1 LTIYSIIITKV
12 YFILEGGTGMLKEF
26 REFIM
31 RGNVIDLAVG
41 IVIGAAFGT
50 IVNSLV
56 KDIIMP
62 PIGLLL
68 GKVDFANLFVVIR
81 QSDKVAGPYATLADA
96 QAAGAV
102 TWNYGLF
109 INTLIAFIII
119 AFAIFLIVKA
129 VNKARKAMDARKAK
143 EVIAAAPTTKDCPF
157 CATAIPVKASRCP
170 NCTSDLK

>member
-1 LTIYSIIITKV
+1 M
-12 YFILEGGTGMLKEF
+12 FKEF

-41 IVIGAAFGT
+41 IIIGAAFGT

-68 GKVDFANLFVVIR
+68 GKVDFANLYVVIR
-81 QSDKVAGPYATLADA
+81 QSDTLTGPYATLADA

-109 INTLIAFIII
+109 INTVIAFIII

-129 VNKARKAMDARKAK
+129 VNKARKAMDKKKAK
-143 EVIAAAPTTKDCPF
+143 EAVTAAPTTRDCPF
-157 CATAIPVKASRCP
+157 CATAIPVKATRCP
-170 NCTSDLK
+170 HCTSELK